1 MEACLAGAEQIKSDF
16 LKAELIRKQRILGG
30 TSLIMVEFV
39 WIVSWWYMGLYIINE
54 KFLIHLTD
62 SRDALQS

>member
-1 MEACLAGAEQIKSDF
+1 MEACLAEAEQIKSDF

-39 WIVSWWYMGLYIINE
+39 WIVSWYMGLYIINE

>member
-1 MEACLAGAEQIKSDF
+1 MEACLAEAEQTKSDF

-39 WIVSWWYMGLYIINE
+39 WIVSWYMGLYIINE